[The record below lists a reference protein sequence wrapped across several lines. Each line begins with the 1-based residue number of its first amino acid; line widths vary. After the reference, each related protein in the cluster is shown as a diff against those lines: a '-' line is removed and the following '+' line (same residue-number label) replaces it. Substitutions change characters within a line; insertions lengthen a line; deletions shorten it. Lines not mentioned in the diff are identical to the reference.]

1 MKITKFFALMCAAI
15 AFVGCDDS
23 NPDGPGEKPIPPEPT
38 GNLELTASVEI
49 GEMGKPITFTVMQG
63 EDEASMVDVTA
74 DCTIYNKETY
84 EQVSNPFTPTLDGV
98 YSFYAVKG
106 PSVSPTISI
115 TVKEAVPVLPEDSNV
130 SSTDFKHR
138 ALIIDHTGTGCGNC
152 PRVFSAIKLLEG
164 TKYHDWFYEAFAH
177 SYNSSDPAS
186 SDDAYLVSSF
196 CGVRGYPT
204 VTGNFYTDIDS
215 WGGGSVNVISSNLM
229 EFLDGAHKEKADVG
243 ISASA
248 VALSKKV
255 SVAVEVK
262 SGKTQEYK
270 IACWLLEDNIYG
282 QQNGASEAWHNTHNN
297 AIRKITG
304 VNNSNITGDS
314 IGVVNE
320 GETWSDIIEISPL
333 GNKWVRENLEVMII
347 VTAANQSG
355 KFDVANVAICPINS
369 TVEYA
374 YN

>member
-1 MKITKFFALMCAAI
+1 MKITKFLALMCAAI
-15 AFVGCDDS
+15 AFVGCDES
-23 NPDGPGEKPIPPEPT
+23 TPEKPDGPKPIEPK

-49 GEMGKPITFTVMQG
+49 GEMNQPITFTVMQG

-138 ALIIDHTGTGCGNC
+138 ALIIDHTGTGCPNC
-152 PRVFSAIKLLEG
+152 PRVFTAIKMLED

-186 SDDAYLVSSF
+186 SEDAYLVSSF
-196 CGVRGYPT
+196 RGVKGYPS
-204 VTGNFYTDIDS
+204 VSGNFYTNIDALT
-215 WGGGSVNVISSNLM
+215 GSSGIASNIM
-229 EFLDGAHKEKADVG
+229 SFLDGVHKEKADVG

-262 SGKTQEYK
+262 SGKSQEYK

-304 VNNSNITGDS
+304 VNNSNITGNS

-333 GNKWVRENLEVMII
+333 GNKWVRENLEVMVI

>member
-1 MKITKFFALMCAAI
+1 MKITKFLALMCAAI

-23 NPDGPGEKPIPPEPT
+23 NPDESGKKPEPPQVT
-38 GNLELTASVEI
+38 GDLELTASVEI
-49 GEMGKPITFTVMQG
+49 GEMNQPITFTVMQG

-84 EQVSNPFTPTLDGV
+84 ESVANPFTPTLDGV

-115 TVKEAVPVLPEDSNV
+115 TVKEAVPVLPEDANV

-138 ALIIDHTGTGCGNC
+138 ALIIDHTGTGCPNC
-152 PRVFSAIKLLEG
+152 PRVFSAIKLLED

-186 SDDAYLVSSF
+186 SEDAYLVSSF

-204 VTGNFYTDIDS
+204 VTGNFY
-215 WGGGSVNVISSNLM
+215 GSINSGDYPSGIASNIM
-229 EFLDGAHKEKADVG
+229 QFLDGVHKEKADVG

-262 SGKTQEYK
+262 SGKSQEYRV
-270 IACWLLEDNIYG
+270 ACWLLEDNIYG
-282 QQNGASEAWHNTHNN
+282 QQAGASEAWQSTHNN

-304 VNNSNITGDS
+304 VNNGNITGDS

-347 VTAANQSG
+347 VTAANASG

>member
-1 MKITKFFALMCAAI
+1 MKITKFLALMCAAM
-15 AFVGCDDS
+15 AVVGCEPT
-23 NPDGPGEKPIPPEPT
+23 PDQPDEPKPVEPT
-38 GNLELTASVEI
+38 GNLELTASVEV
-49 GEMGKPITFTVMQG
+49 GEMNQPITFTVMQG

-74 DCTIYNKETY
+74 ECTIYNKETY
-84 EQVSNPFTPTLDGV
+84 EQVSNPFIPTLDGV

-115 TVKEAVPVLPEDSNV
+115 SVKEAVPVLPEDANEL
-130 SSTDFKHR
+130 STDFKHR
-138 ALIIDHTGTGCGNC
+138 ALIIDHTGTGCPNC
-152 PRVFSAIKLLEG
+152 PRVFTAIKMLED

-177 SYNSSDPAS
+177 SYNSSDPAA
-186 SDDAYLVSSF
+186 SDDAYVVSAF
-196 CGVRGYPT
+196 RGVTGYPS
-204 VTGNFYTDIDS
+204 VSGNFYTKIDAPTA
-215 WGGGSVNVISSNLM
+215 SSGIASNIM
-229 EFLDGAHKEKADVG
+229 SFLDGVHKEKADVG
-243 ISASA
+243 ISAAA
-248 VALSKKV
+248 VALSEKV

-282 QQNGASEAWHNTHNN
+282 AQAGASEAWHSTHNN

-304 VNNSNITGDS
+304 VNNNNITGDS

-320 GETWSDIIEISPL
+320 GETWNDIIEIKPL
-333 GNKWVRENLEVMII
+333 GKKWVRENLEVMII
-347 VTAANQSG
+347 VTAANESG
-355 KFDVANVAICPINS
+355 KFDVANVTICPINS